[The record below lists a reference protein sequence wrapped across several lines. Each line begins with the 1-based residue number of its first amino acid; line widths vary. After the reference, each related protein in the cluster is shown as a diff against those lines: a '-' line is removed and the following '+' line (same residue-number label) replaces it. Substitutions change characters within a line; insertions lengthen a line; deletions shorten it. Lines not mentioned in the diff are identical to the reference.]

1 VKITVW
7 KKIELG
13 NQKTIMITG
22 DLLEVW
28 GFKVQKRPQPEFL
41 GTGEGGGA
49 SPPVKAPGCEPND
62 CHHRRAPR
70 AGPLPLPAVRCP
82 GPPDRTVARGQ
93 GAHLRDCHPARGIRA
108 AVSRRSLAI
117 WGSSGSRLP
126 TGSKRAR
133 GDHSASLAT
142 RPAQRDHSLLSLS
155 SGTGTENLSSGL
167 TPILF

>member
-1 VKITVW
+1 
-7 KKIELG
+7 
-13 NQKTIMITG
+13 MITG

-82 GPPDRTVARGQ
+82 GPPDRTAARGQ

-108 AVSRRSLAI
+108 AVSRLSLAI

-126 TGSKRAR
+126 TGTWRALR
-133 GDHSASLAT
+133 ESRHAAGPT
-142 RPAQRDHSLLSLS
+142 RPLPSLSLIRNWNRES
-155 SGTGTENLSSGL
+155 LVGL
-167 TPILF
+167 DADLILGEVTPFYSRLAAPVSTIG